1 VTVEEDIEDQSI
13 SAKSSYHTLKSLPMR
28 QDHNYASAPLL
39 PNKPPLPNTFT
50 RLCNLGLAIQIVY
63 TILSEHVQP
72 RRAHCA
78 LITIFAPGL
87 EMTILTE

>member
-1 VTVEEDIEDQSI
+1 MPAHHFFPTNRHC
-13 SAKSSYHTLKSLPMR
+13 KTLS
-28 QDHNYASAPLL
+28 QY
-39 PNKPPLPNTFT
+39 
-50 RLCNLGLAIQIVY
+50 LCNLGLAIQIVY